1 MVASQAESDVRVVRL
16 GGLAALWSG
25 VVFLVTIAYTF
36 GFLFARG
43 LSTDMLNAPAQ
54 LLPWVHAN
62 TIAWVGLWW
71 IFVVHLLL
79 LLPVPAGLA
88 IVAGAQR
95 ARVRAAANAGVAGA
109 VVGMIAAMIIA
120 ATAPA
125 LGNAAVSVSPANLPS
140 VLLIS
145 ELAGS
150 LGLHL
155 RLLSYLL
162 LAVWLATTGMVLLH
176 TVGWRALAVAQLA
189 VAALTLVVVV
199 AKPFDWLDLEPSL
212 GFVFALVYLWI
223 GVALLRTTRRT
234 NEQVTR
240 SAPDVN

>member
-1 MVASQAESDVRVVRL
+1 MVASAEEDARVVRL
-16 GGLAALWSG
+16 GARAALASG
-25 VVFLVTIAYTF
+25 VVFLITIAYTF

-43 LSTDMLNAPAQ
+43 LSTDMLNAPSQ

-62 TIAWVGLWW
+62 TVAYVALWW

-88 IVAGAQR
+88 VVAGGQR
-95 ARVRAAANAGVAGA
+95 AGVRAATNAGVAGA
-109 VVGMIAAMIIA
+109 VVGMIAAMVNA

-125 LGNAAVSVSPANLPS
+125 LGAAAVNTAPSLLPNLW
-140 VLLIS
+140 LIS

-162 LAVWLATTGMVLLH
+162 LSVWLATTGFVLLGKN
-176 TVGWRALAVAQLA
+176 GWRALGVAQLA
-189 VAALTLVVVV
+189 VSALTLVVVV

-212 GFVFALVYLWI
+212 GFVFALVYLWM
-223 GVALLRTTRRT
+223 GVKLLR
-234 NEQVTR
+234 
-240 SAPDVN
+240 A

>member
-1 MVASQAESDVRVVRL
+1 MVATQTEADARVVRL
-16 GGLAALWSG
+16 GGRAALASG
-25 VVFLVTIAYTF
+25 VVFLLTIAYTF
-36 GFLFARG
+36 GFLFSRG

-54 LLPWVHAN
+54 LLPWVNAN
-62 TIAWVGLWW
+62 TLAWVGLWW

-79 LLPVPAGLA
+79 LLPVPAALA
-88 IVAGAQR
+88 VVAGAQR
-95 ARVRAAANAGVAGA
+95 ANVRVATNAGVAGA

-125 LGNAAVSVSPANLPS
+125 LGRAAVSMPAANLPS
-140 VLLIS
+140 VLLVS

-162 LAVWLATTGMVLLH
+162 LAVWLATTGVTLLN
-176 TVGWRALAVAQLA
+176 TTGWRALAVAQLA
-189 VAALTLVVVV
+189 VAALTVVVVV

-223 GVALLRTTRRT
+223 GVALLRATRPSVADAQGGET
-234 NEQVTR
+234 AT
-240 SAPDVN
+240 A

>member
-1 MVASQAESDVRVVRL
+1 MVASRSEADARVVRL
-16 GGLAALWSG
+16 AGRAAVLSG
-25 VVFLVTIAYTF
+25 VVFLITIAYTF
-36 GFLFARG
+36 GFLFKRG
-43 LSTDMLNAPAQ
+43 LSTDMLNAPSQ

-62 TIAWVGLWW
+62 TIAYVMLWW

-95 ARVRAAANAGVAGA
+95 ASIRAATSAGIAGA

-125 LGNAAVSVSPANLPS
+125 LGIAAVTTSPALLPN

-162 LAVWLATTGMVLLH
+162 LAVWLATSAFTLVR
-176 TVGWRALAVAQLA
+176 TPGWRALSIAMLA
-189 VAALTLVVVV
+189 VSALTVVVVV

-212 GFVFALVYLWI
+212 GFVFAIVYLWM
-223 GVALLRTTRRT
+223 GVALLRM
-234 NEQVTR
+234 
-240 SAPDVN
+240 

>member
-1 MVASQAESDVRVVRL
+1 MVEPRTETNARVVRF
-16 GGLAALWSG
+16 GGRAALVSG
-25 VVFLVTIAYTF
+25 VVFLITIAYTF

-43 LSTDMLNAPAQ
+43 LSTDMLNEPAQ

-62 TIAWVGLWW
+62 TIAYVMLWW
-71 IFVVHLLL
+71 IFTTHMLL
-79 LLPVPAGLA
+79 LLPVPAGMA
-88 IVAGAQR
+88 VVAGSER
-95 ARVRAAANAGVAGA
+95 PSVRAATVAGVAGA
-109 VVGMIAAMIIA
+109 VVGMIAAMINA

-125 LGNAAVSVSPANLPS
+125 LGAAAVSTTPALLPN

-162 LAVWLATTGMVLLH
+162 LAVWLGTTGLVLLR
-176 TVGWRALAVAQLA
+176 TNGWRALSVAQLA
-189 VAALTLVVVV
+189 VSALTLVVVI

-212 GFVFALVYLWI
+212 GFAFALVYLWI
-223 GVALLRTTRRT
+223 GVALLRSSS
-234 NEQVTR
+234 R
-240 SAPDVN
+240 SREAAVGI

>member
-1 MVASQAESDVRVVRL
+1 VVISPSEADARTVRL
-16 GGLAALWSG
+16 GGRAALASG
-25 VVFLVTIAYTF
+25 VVFLITIAYTF

-43 LSTDMLNAPAQ
+43 LSTDMLNSPAQ

-62 TIAWVGLWW
+62 SVAYVALWW
-71 IFVVHLLL
+71 IFVIHLLL
-79 LLPVPAGLA
+79 LLPVPAA
-88 IVAGAQR
+88 VRIVAGR
-95 ARVRAAANAGVAGA
+95 AHSGVRVATTAGVAGA
-109 VVGMIAAMIIA
+109 LIGMLAAMVNA

-125 LGNAAVSVSPANLPS
+125 LGNAAVNTPAA
-140 VLLIS
+140 LLQNVWLLS

-162 LAVWLATTGMVLLH
+162 LAIWLATTGLALLK
-176 TVGWRALAVAQLA
+176 TTGWRALSVAQLA
-189 VAALTLVVVV
+189 VSALTVVVVV

-223 GVALLRTTRRT
+223 GVALLRTTSR
-234 NEQVTR
+234 
-240 SAPDVN
+240 